1 MRSSLLPALLIALHA
16 LAIAAPARAEPMRTI
31 VRLAPAPGEDG
42 DELWA
47 RVRGQTSDL
56 DVVLIRVDDDGEPA
70 LTHQLQAASRLAVA
84 HDARAVVW
92 LRPLPGQPGVV
103 VYVAEPDADR
113 VFVRH
118 VPQREPGLAARSATA
133 EAAALVVRSAL
144 RALAAGTPIG
154 VPARSLVAEQAPGP
168 PSSPMSSP
176 LGLRWHLAAH
186 WQAAADGAQRLG
198 HHGAALRVGLG
209 RGAWQV
215 HATVA
220 THPAATLA
228 DDRAR
233 LRVARHGAG
242 LGLAWLQDA
251 AALRLGAAL
260 DVSALLYTRTTAA
273 AAPGVVAA
281 APAYLP
287 ALAISPGVHVRVPLG
302 MRALS
307 LELAV
312 AADVLVG
319 APEFVYRRAGATEV
333 HTRLWPVQP
342 RASLGLI
349 WLL

>member
-1 MRSSLLPALLIALHA
+1 MRSSLLPALLIAVHA

-42 DELWA
+42 DELWE
-47 RVRGQTSDL
+47 RMRGQTSDL
-56 DVVLIRVDDDGEPA
+56 EVVLIRMDDDGEPA

-84 HDARAVVW
+84 HDARAVIW
-92 LRPLPGQPGVV
+92 LRPLPAQPGVI

-133 EAAALVVRSAL
+133 EATALVVRSAL
-144 RALAAGTPIG
+144 RALAAGAPIG
-154 VPARSLVAEQAPGP
+154 VPTRSLVIAEQAPRP
-168 PSSPMSSP
+168 PTA
-176 LGLRWHLAAH
+176 LRWHLAAH

-198 HHGAALRVGLG
+198 HHGASVRAGLG
-209 RGAWQV
+209 RGTWQV

-220 THPAATLA
+220 THPAATLV

-242 LGLAWLQDA
+242 LGLAWLGHA

-260 DVSALLYTRTTAA
+260 DVGALLYTRTTTPV
-273 AAPGVVAA
+273 APGVVAA

-302 MRALS
+302 ARALS

-319 APEFVYRRAGATEV
+319 APEFVYRRAGAAER

-342 RASLGLI
+342 RASLGLL